1 MPAIEQ
7 LTRIEPV
14 HLARLQAHGLFTTG
28 LLLERTET
36 PTRRQTLADETDASP
51 ADVAEWRDE
60 ALLLNLAF
68 FGPMEHEL
76 LAQIGVTGVAALAS
90 ATPIRR
96 RISAD
101 DDGITGLSR
110 TARMAMIMPMAPNRL
125 PRREVSGLLRPP
137 RLRMNRMLAM
147 M

>member
-36 PTRRQTLADETDASP
+36 PTRRQTLADQTDASP

-68 FGPMEHEL
+68 FGPTEHEL
-76 LAQIGVTGVAALAS
+76 LAQS
-90 ATPIRR
+90 
-96 RISAD
+96 
-101 DDGITGLSR
+101 GITGV
-110 TARMAMIMPMAPNRL
+110 TALAATAWEAFESAVLRAAADLHYAVPDRL
-125 PRREVSGLLRPP
+125 AVRSWWEQGQVLVE
-137 RLRMNRMLAM
+137 A
-147 M
+147 